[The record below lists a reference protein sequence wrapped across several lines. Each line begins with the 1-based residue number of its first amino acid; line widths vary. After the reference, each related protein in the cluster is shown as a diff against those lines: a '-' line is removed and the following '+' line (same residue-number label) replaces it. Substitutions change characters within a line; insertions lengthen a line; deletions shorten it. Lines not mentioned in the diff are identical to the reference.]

1 VDQHIPR
8 SGAHHDVWFPALHL
22 QERGVGVTYSNMR
35 LASTRLEWE
44 WVGEVHEYVHR
55 KDGKWV
61 PQQTI
66 EGLWFNHDATGGQ
79 GGKRFVRD
87 EAILL
92 KVGPPL
98 YIITGPHP
106 CTDRC

>member
-1 VDQHIPR
+1 
-8 SGAHHDVWFPALHL
+8 
-22 QERGVGVTYSNMR
+22 M
-35 LASTRLEWE
+35 EWE

-79 GGKRFVRD
+79 GGKRFTRD

-92 KVGPPL
+92 KVGSTPST
-98 YIITGPHP
+98 I
-106 CTDRC
+106 DRLFSTAARLLQRNLIML